1 MMAITAI
8 HAKLSGMETVIE
20 CNRLGGLITD
30 AGIFRR
36 GVVSD
41 PGGYCAA
48 NHSKGYDQLDW
59 NEVRPTRKNVSHE
72 VLSTSIQGK
81 VGQN

>member
-20 CNRLGGLITD
+20 CNRLGGLIAD
-30 AGIFRR
+30 SSVFRR

-41 PGGYCAA
+41 PSGYCAA
-48 NHSKGYDQLDW
+48 NHSKGYDQLDR
-59 NEVRPTRKNVSHE
+59 NKVRPTRKNISHE
-72 VLSTSIQGK
+72 ELTPVLKSRLD
-81 VGQN
+81 

>member
-1 MMAITAI
+1 MVAITTI

-20 CNRLGGLITD
+20 CNRLSGLIAD

-36 GVVSD
+36 GVVCD

-59 NEVRPTRKNVSHE
+59 NKVRPARKNISHE
-72 VLSTSIQGK
+72 EITPVLEGRLD
-81 VGQN
+81 